1 MTAPSTIRIGS
12 RSGILCLVLII
23 ALASLVAINS
33 LSNGFAL
40 DDLIHIV
47 ENETIQ
53 TDRSLLSFFKQAVYP
68 GDLYR
73 PILYL
78 SYYFNYQLFALEPL
92 PFHLV
97 NLILHCAVSVFVFLL
112 LDKLFGRSLAF
123 ASAAIFAVLPI
134 HVEAIANV
142 SGRAELLAAL
152 FLVATLWV
160 AVKLPNR
167 NLVLRYIAIFALSL
181 AAYLS
186 KESALCLIAL
196 LLIVPFQSNKDRSYS
211 IILSLLAAAI
221 YLAIRT
227 HVLGAQSFGL
237 EQISFLDN
245 PLTILNWIERSVIAL
260 ALLGKYVSLILV
272 PYPLSADYSY
282 AQMSTELT
290 PELRWGFLV
299 TIALVV
305 ALIAA
310 FRSERKVLVFA
321 ISWFFL
327 SFLVTSNLLF
337 PIGTIFAE
345 RLAYLPSLGI
355 VLLICEL
362 LRQSRLHS
370 RGALF
375 LAIYC
380 SIAIL
385 ICLKQNQ
392 VWASNTTLHSYQIN
406 ISPNSAKTQQNY
418 AIVLRNQGQYVQARD
433 HLMRALEI
441 YPRFTEAAFS
451 IASSYSMQGVRSGAQ
466 HWYHRAL
473 ELSEIHIPSLIGL
486 ADIYFERQQFNK
498 ALNNLNKVLKI
509 EPNNFDAKLGIIK
522 IRVFSV
528 KKDQLSDSERSEL
541 LEDLAELIKRRPHAK
556 ALRELQEHISLG
568 LKVDE

>member
-1 MTAPSTIRIGS
+1 M
-12 RSGILCLVLII
+12 CLVHIL

-47 ENETIQ
+47 ENESIQ

-97 NLILHCAVSVFVFLL
+97 NLILHCGVCVFIFLL
-112 LDKLFGRSLAF
+112 LDKLFGRTLAL
-123 ASAAIFAVLPI
+123 ASTVIFAVLPI

-152 FLVATLWV
+152 FLVTTLWF
-160 AVKLPNR
+160 AV
-167 NLVLRYIAIFALSL
+167 NLSNHSLIVRCTALFALSL
-181 AAYLS
+181 TAFLS
-186 KESALCLIAL
+186 KESALCLVPL
-196 LLIVPFQSNKDRSYS
+196 LLITPFKNKTQRIYAVS
-211 IILSLLAAAI
+211 ICLLAAII
-221 YLAIRT
+221 YLTMRT
-227 HVLGAQSFGL
+227 YALGEYSFGL
-237 EQISFLDN
+237 KQISFLDN
-245 PLTILNWIERSVIAL
+245 PLAELDWTERAPLAL
-260 ALLGKYVSLILV
+260 ALLGKYIALILI

-282 AQMSTELT
+282 AQINLGLTT
-290 PELRWGFLV
+290 PELGLALIV
-299 TIALVV
+299 IVALVI

-310 FRSERKVLVFA
+310 FKTERKVVVFA

-362 LRQSRLHS
+362 LYQSKLHLRS
-370 RGALF
+370 AAF
-375 LAIYC
+375 IAVYC

-385 ICLKQNQ
+385 ICFKQNQ

-418 AIVLRNQGQYVQARD
+418 AIVLRNQGQYAQARV

-473 ELSEIHIPSLIGL
+473 ELSDIHIPSLLGL
-486 ADIYFERQQFNK
+486 AQIYFERQQFDK
-498 ALNNLNKVLKI
+498 ALNNLNKALQI

-528 KKDQLSDSERSEL
+528 KKDQLSDAERSEL

-556 ALRELQEHISLG
+556 ALRELKEHISLG